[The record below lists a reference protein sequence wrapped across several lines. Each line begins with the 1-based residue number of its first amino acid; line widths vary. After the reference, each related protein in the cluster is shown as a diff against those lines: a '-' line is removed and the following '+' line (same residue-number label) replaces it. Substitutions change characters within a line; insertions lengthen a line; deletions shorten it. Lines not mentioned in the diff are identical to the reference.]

1 MRRPQSR
8 PITLV
13 ELAQFVPLVLFPWPL
28 RASTLAFIAVIA
40 LLSAMLGWMLYQR
53 RPSGI
58 TLTIFVQ
65 GMNIVVRVITFF
77 PNVYGEANGFD
88 VAFFVT
94 YVVSIV
100 LSFVVLGAI
109 DRPEVR
115 LRFESSQEA

>member
-28 RASTLAFIAVIA
+28 KASTLVFVAVIA

-53 RPSGI
+53 RPSGV

-77 PNVYGEANGFD
+77 PNVYSKADGFD
-88 VAFFVT
+88 VAFFLA
-94 YVVSIV
+94 YAASIA
-100 LSFVVLGAI
+100 LSFAILGAI

-115 LRFESSQEA
+115 LEFQSS